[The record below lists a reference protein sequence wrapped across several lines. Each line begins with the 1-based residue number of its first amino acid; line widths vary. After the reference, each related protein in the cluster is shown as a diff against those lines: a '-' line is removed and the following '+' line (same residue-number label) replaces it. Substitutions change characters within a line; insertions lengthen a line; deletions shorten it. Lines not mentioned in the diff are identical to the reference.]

1 MKIHK
6 LLLAM
11 AVLFL
16 TAFAFA
22 ACGDDGN
29 GDAPLATST
38 PSALESLYPLTIE
51 QSDGVDLV
59 LDEAPQRIVSLDAS
73 VTEILCEIG
82 AGDQLAAVE
91 KNANCP
97 ADGAEKAALDA
108 FVPNLEAIVGFEP
121 DLVYV
126 SSDIDNIVL
135 ALRNL
140 DIAVLFLDVP
150 SSLDGVLERIGEI
163 GSIVD
168 REAAAEALVEALTE
182 RIDAVEETVA
192 GIEEGPRIFHELD
205 TTYFTVSPES
215 FIGDFYNI
223 LRAQNIAAGGE
234 GEYLQLTAEVI
245 IERDPEVIILADE
258 AAGVTVE
265 SLDDRPGWDT
275 LTAVKE
281 GRVCLV
287 DPDIVS
293 RPGPTVADGLE
304 ALAQCIYP
312 ELFP

>member
-6 LLLAM
+6 LVLAM

-16 TAFAFA
+16 TAFAVA
-22 ACGDDGN
+22 ACSDDGN
-29 GDAPLATST
+29 SDTSPTST
-38 PSALESLYPLTIE
+38 PAAAASLYPLTIE

-59 LDEAPQRIVSLDAS
+59 LDAAPQKIVSLDAS
-73 VTEILCEIG
+73 VTDILCEIG
-82 AGDQLAAVE
+82 AGDRLAAVE

-97 ADGAEKAALDA
+97 ADGTEKPALDA
-108 FVPNLEAIVGFEP
+108 FVPNLEVIASYES

-126 SSDIDNIVL
+126 SSDIDNIVE
-135 ALRNL
+135 ALRNV
-140 DIAVLFLDVP
+140 DITVLFLEVP

-168 REAAAEALVEALTE
+168 READAEALVDSLSE

-205 TTYFTVSPES
+205 PTYFTVSPDS

-223 LRAQNIAAGGE
+223 LKAQNIAAGGE
-234 GEYLQLTAEVI
+234 GEYLQLSAEVI
-245 IERDPEVIILADE
+245 IDRDPEVIILADE

-265 SLDDRPGWDT
+265 SLADRPGWDT
-275 LTAVKE
+275 LTAMQT
-281 GRVCLV
+281 GHVCLV

-304 ALAQCIYP
+304 ALAACIYP
-312 ELFP
+312 DLFP

>member
-6 LLLAM
+6 LVLAM

-16 TAFAFA
+16 TAFAMA

-29 GDAPLATST
+29 GDTPPTST
-38 PSALESLYPLTIE
+38 PPALASLYPLTIE

-59 LDEAPQRIVSLDAS
+59 LDEAPQRIVSLSPYA
-73 VTEILCEIG
+73 TEILCEIG
-82 AGDQLAAVE
+82 AGDQLAAVDLF
-91 KNANCP
+91 ANCP
-97 ADGAEKAALDA
+97 ADSTAKPELDS
-108 FVPNLEAIVGFEP
+108 FEPNLEAIAGFEP

-126 SSDIDNIVL
+126 DGAGIL
-135 ALRNL
+135 GALRQI
-140 DIAVLFLDVP
+140 DIPVLYLTLP
-150 SSLDGVLERIGEI
+150 SSLDEVLERISLFGRV
-163 GSIVD
+163 VD
-168 REAAAEALVEALTE
+168 READADALVDSLTE
-182 RIDAVEETVA
+182 RIDAVEEGVA
-192 GIEEGPRIFHELD
+192 SIEEGPRIFHELD
-205 TTYFTVSPES
+205 PMFFTVSPDS
-215 FIGDFYNI
+215 FIGDFYN
-223 LRAQNIAAGGE
+223 LLKAQNIAAGGE
-234 GEYLQLTAEVI
+234 GEYPQLSAEVI

-265 SLDDRPGWDT
+265 SLNDRPGWDT

>member
-1 MKIHK
+1 MKINK
-6 LLLAM
+6 LVLAM

-16 TAFAFA
+16 TTFAIA

-29 GDAPLATST
+29 GDATLATST
-38 PSALESLYPLTIE
+38 PAASQSLYPLTIE

-59 LDEAPQRIVSLDAS
+59 LDEAPQRIVSLSPYA
-73 VTEILCEIG
+73 TEILCEIG
-82 AGDQLAAVE
+82 AGDQLAAVDLF
-91 KNANCP
+91 ANCP
-97 ADGAEKAALDA
+97 SGGTDKPELDS
-108 FVPNLEAIVGFEP
+108 FEPSLEAIAGFEP

-126 SSDIDNIVL
+126 DGEGIL
-135 ALRNL
+135 EALRQI
-140 DIAVLFLDVP
+140 DIQVLYLTLP
-150 SSLDGVLERIGEI
+150 SSLDEVLERIVEFGLV
-163 GSIVD
+163 VD
-168 REAAAEALVEALTE
+168 REAEAEALVESLTE
-182 RIDAVEETVA
+182 RIDAVEETVSV
-192 GIEEGPRIFHELD
+192 IEEGPRIFHELD

-223 LRAQNIAAGGE
+223 LKAQNIAAGGE

-245 IERDPEVIILADE
+245 VERDPEVIILADE

-265 SLDDRPGWDT
+265 SLNDRPGWDT

-293 RPGPTVADGLE
+293 RPGPTIADGLE

>member
-1 MKIHK
+1 MKINK
-6 LLLAM
+6 LVLAM

-29 GDAPLATST
+29 GGTPPTST
-38 PSALESLYPLTIE
+38 PPALASLYPLTIE

-59 LDEAPQRIVSLDAS
+59 LDEAPQRIVSLSPYA
-73 VTEILCEIG
+73 TEILCEIG
-82 AGDQLAAVE
+82 AGDQLAAVDLF
-91 KNANCP
+91 ANCP
-97 ADGAEKAALDA
+97 ADSTEKPELDS
-108 FVPNLEAIVGFEP
+108 FEPNLEAIAGFEP

-126 SSDIDNIVL
+126 DGAGILD
-135 ALRNL
+135 ALRQI
-140 DIAVLFLDVP
+140 DIPVLYLTLP
-150 SSLDGVLERIGEI
+150 SSLDEVLERISLFGRV
-163 GSIVD
+163 VD
-168 REAAAEALVEALTE
+168 READADALVDSLTE
-182 RIDAVEETVA
+182 RIDAVEEGVA
-192 GIEEGPRIFHELD
+192 SIEEGPRIFHELD
-205 TTYFTVSPES
+205 PMFFTVSPDS
-215 FIGDFYNI
+215 FIGDFYN
-223 LRAQNIAAGGE
+223 LLKAQNIAAGGE
-234 GEYLQLTAEVI
+234 GEYPQLSAEVI

-265 SLDDRPGWDT
+265 SLNDRPGWDT